1 MLIQALVFVLDAVFH
16 LFILAILVRFWMQVV
31 GAPVRNPIAQF
42 SMALTDF
49 IVKPLRR
56 VIPGVFRLDVAS
68 LVAALALEYLLQ
80 FLVFLLLGGS
90 PGENPAAF
98 GILLFYAFVK
108 LIRLSVYVF
117 MAAVFIQALLSWV
130 SPHHPVGPFF
140 NAFTRPLLK
149 PFQRAVPPIG
159 GVDITPMLVILVL
172 YLILMLPVAW
182 LEHETLR
189 ALRGL

>member
-1 MLIQALVFVLDAVFH
+1 MLVQALVFVLDAIFH

-31 GAPVRNPIAQF
+31 GAPARNPIAQF

-68 LVAALALEYLLQ
+68 LVAALALEFLLQ
-80 FLVFLLLGGS
+80 FVIYLLVGGQLDNPSVFGLLL
-90 PGENPAAF
+90 F
-98 GILLFYAFVK
+98 LAFVK

-117 MAAVFIQALLSWV
+117 IAAIFIDALLSLF
-130 SPHHPVGPFF
+130 SPHHPIRPFF
-140 NAFTRPLLK
+140 TGLSRPVLR

-159 GVDITPMLVILVL
+159 GVDVTPMLALLVL

-182 LEHETLR
+182 LETETLR
-189 ALRGL
+189 MIRAL

>member
-1 MLIQALVFVLDAVFH
+1 MLVQALVFVLDAIFH

-31 GAPVRNPIAQF
+31 GAPTRNPIAQF

-56 VIPGVFRLDVAS
+56 VIPGAFRLDIAS
-68 LVAALALEYLLQ
+68 LVAALALEFLLQ
-80 FLVFLLLGGS
+80 FLIFLLVGGN
-90 PGENPAAF
+90 PAENPRVF
-98 GILLFYAFVK
+98 GPLLFLAFVK

-117 MAAVFIQALLSWV
+117 IGAVFIQALLSWV
-130 SPHHPVGPFF
+130 SAHHPVAPFF

-182 LEHETLR
+182 LEHEAVRLMR
-189 ALRGL
+189 VL

>member
-1 MLIQALVFVLDAVFH
+1 MLVQALVFVLDAIFH

-31 GAPVRNPIAQF
+31 GAPTRNPIAQF

-56 VIPGVFRLDVAS
+56 VIPGAFRLDIAS
-68 LVAALALEYLLQ
+68 LVAALLLEFLLQ
-80 FLVFLLLGGS
+80 FVIFLLVGGS
-90 PGENPAAF
+90 PDKPAVFAL
-98 GILLFYAFVK
+98 LLFYSFVK

-117 MAAVFIQALLSWV
+117 IAAIFIQALLSLF

-140 NAFTRPLLK
+140 NAFSRPMLR

-159 GVDITPMLVILVL
+159 GVDITPMLALLVL

-182 LEHETLR
+182 LEHETVRMMR
-189 ALRGL
+189 AL

>member
-1 MLIQALVFVLDAVFH
+1 MLVQALIIVLDAVFH

-56 VIPGVFRLDVAS
+56 AIPGVLRLDIAS
-68 LVAALALEYLLQ
+68 LVAALGLEFLLQ
-80 FLVFLLLGGS
+80 FVIYLLIGGRPMENPGVFGLLL
-90 PGENPAAF
+90 F
-98 GILLFYAFVK
+98 LAFVK

-117 MAAVFIQALLSWV
+117 MGAIFIQALLSWV
-130 SPHHPVGPFF
+130 STHHPVAPFF
-140 NAFTRPLLK
+140 NAFTRPILR

-159 GVDITPMLVILVL
+159 GVDITPMLALLVL
-172 YLILMLPVAW
+172 YLIVTLPIAW

-189 ALRGL
+189 MIRAL